1 MNTVA
6 TPVSMSEQ
14 GINLI
19 KVHPITG
26 KLLANVSKIFENV
39 SKNNR
44 DYHGAHH
51 IATDGFKNF
60 HASHIEIFNAGQPQ
74 VGRYPIHWHN
84 ADYVGE
90 KDRLLTSVLVFNT

>member
-1 MNTVA
+1 M
-6 TPVSMSEQ
+6 
-14 GINLI
+14 
-19 KVHPITG
+19 
-26 KLLANVSKIFENV
+26 ENGV
-39 SKNNR
+39 PKNNR

-90 KDRLLTSVLVFNT
+90 KDRRLNFVPVFYDSLPYHMVHVIRVISYEPYEIEKNK

>member
-1 MNTVA
+1 MENGVA
-6 TPVSMSEQ
+6 
-14 GINLI
+14 
-19 KVHPITG
+19 
-26 KLLANVSKIFENV
+26 
-39 SKNNR
+39 KNDR

-90 KDRLLTSVLVFNT
+90 KDRLLTFVQVFHDSLPYHMVHVI